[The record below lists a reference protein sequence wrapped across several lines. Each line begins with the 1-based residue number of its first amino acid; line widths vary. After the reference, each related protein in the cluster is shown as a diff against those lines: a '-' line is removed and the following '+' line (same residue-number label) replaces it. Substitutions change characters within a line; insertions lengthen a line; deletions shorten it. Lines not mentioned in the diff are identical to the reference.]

1 MSLFHPSTESK
12 SGGRRG
18 FTLVETS
25 VAVTLVGMFISFLL
39 ASSSNVLG
47 LLRTAKDNV
56 SASQALQERVEE
68 MRIANWVQITDA
80 EFLRSDLFSGSA
92 SSTAALSKPVETIT
106 VSAYPP
112 KAGSVAAQIRRENN
126 VTSVVSTNLALKDER
141 MVRVDVNLTWK
152 GFPRNRT
159 RVRAA
164 TVLVAQ
170 GGITK

>member
-1 MSLFHPSTESK
+1 MALLRIRDRGANAGQH
-12 SGGRRG
+12 G
-18 FTLVETS
+18 FTLIETS
-25 VAVTLVGMFISFLL
+25 VAVALVGMFVSFLL
-39 ASSSNVLG
+39 ATSSNVLG

-80 EFLRSDLFSGSA
+80 QFLADQLFPRSA
-92 SSTAALSKPVETIT
+92 NSTQALSAPVETIT

-112 KAGSVAAQIRRENN
+112 KIGSTAAQVRREKN
-126 VTSVVSTNLALKDER
+126 VTRVVSANLALKNER
-141 MVRVDVNLTWK
+141 MVRVDVNLTWT
-152 GFPRNRT
+152 GFPRNRP
-159 RVRAA
+159 RARAA